1 MSIDAITP
9 AALAAGQMTQAQRA
23 AQAPAPVLGSSFTE
37 LLTQGIERANASQLE
52 ADRQVEQMVHT
63 QGANIH
69 EAMLALSRADV
80 TLRLTVRAG
89 SKLVQA
95 YQEISRMQI

>member
-1 MSIDAITP
+1 MAIDAITP
-9 AALAAGQMTQAQRA
+9 AALASAQMNQAQRV
-23 AQAPAPVLGSSFTE
+23 AQAPAPELSSSFTD
-37 LLTQGIERANASQLE
+37 LLAQGIEKANASQLE
-52 ADRQVEQMVHT
+52 ADRQVQQMVST

-69 EAMLALSRADV
+69 ETMLALSRADV